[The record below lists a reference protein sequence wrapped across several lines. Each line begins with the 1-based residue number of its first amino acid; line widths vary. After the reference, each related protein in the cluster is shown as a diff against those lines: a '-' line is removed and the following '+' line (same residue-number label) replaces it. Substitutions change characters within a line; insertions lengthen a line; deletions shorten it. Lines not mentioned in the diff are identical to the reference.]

1 MSLDEHEMN
10 LTRPGRVTIYPQ
22 PGPTGVQ
29 IILDGF
35 DGENCSCR
43 DLAVLAQIWAIGA
56 LQESLIA
63 DVMKPGGG
71 RAAIGYE
78 KADNKRPVVIELD
91 QREHDALDLLCA
103 DQEMSR
109 TNVMRQAL
117 RLYQMVRHH
126 AARGEDLAFTKNGE
140 IVRDDRPGLA
150 PLE

>member
-1 MSLDEHEMN
+1 MSLDADEMK
-10 LTRPGRVTIYPQ
+10 LTRPGRITIYPQ

-29 IILDGF
+29 IIADGF
-35 DGENCSCR
+35 DGEGCSCR
-43 DLAVLAQIWAIGA
+43 DLAVMAQIWAIGV
-56 LQESLIA
+56 LQESLLE

-71 RAAIGYE
+71 RAAIGDE

-140 IVRDDRPGLA
+140 IVPDDRPGLS